1 MYCTAYMRHGVLR
14 SLHIPSNTAHSCMQA
29 HLFDINIPGRQTF
42 KESDVLSPGNQ
53 LLAFDTGQLSSV

>member
-1 MYCTAYMRHGVLR
+1 
-14 SLHIPSNTAHSCMQA
+14 MQA

-53 LLAFDTGQLSSV
+53 LLAFDTGQLSSVKWFQALIMLISSIVICS